1 MKKITFITGGARSG
15 KSRYALSMAQGCR
28 GTRAFVATAEPF
40 DDEMRERIRKHRK
53 ERGDT
58 FITVE
63 EPLDLREA
71 IESLPAEVE
80 VAVVDC
86 LTVWLGN
93 LMHRRECENDEYP
106 EVFRFLDLLGK
117 PPCDLIV
124 VSNEVGMSLIPG
136 NAMARRFR
144 DLCGWLNQQVA
155 ETADSVILM
164 VSGIPITVKRGQV
177 ETTGKHYD

>member
-15 KSRYALSMAQGCR
+15 KSRYALSLAQGCR
-28 GTRAFVATAEPF
+28 GGRAFVATAETF

-53 ERGDT
+53 ERGDA

-63 EPLDLREA
+63 EPLDLRRA
-71 IESLPAEVE
+71 IESLPADVE

-93 LMHRRECENDEYP
+93 LMHWLESENDEHP
-106 EVFRFLDLLGK
+106 EVVRFLDLLGE

-124 VSNEVGMSLIPG
+124 VSNEVGMSIVSG
-136 NAMARRFR
+136 NAMARQFR
-144 DLCGWLNQQVA
+144 DLCGLLNQQVA
-155 ETADSVILM
+155 ERADRVILM
-164 VSGIPITVKRGQV
+164 VSGIPITVKGGQG
-177 ETTGKHYD
+177 ETLGQNYG